1 MGLHARSVNDSLRL
15 ASFTKGEVSWS
26 TTEEPFTSE
35 EEDAIVTL
43 VVVVIGII
51 VAIVVLF
58 SMGIFIDCKHQYVKI
73 TVCIPIVDDLSI
85 GSFDYRKKNISKKKK
100 LKLKMPPLSQV
111 RKKNQ
116 KEDVKSLA
124 SDMCPNGASDA
135 GFRTRDAIV

>member
-58 SMGIFIDCKHQYVKI
+58 SMGIFIDCKHQ
-73 TVCIPIVDDLSI
+73 
-85 GSFDYRKKNISKKKK
+85 KKNISKKKK

>member
-58 SMGIFIDCKHQYVKI
+58 LMGIFIDCKHQ
-73 TVCIPIVDDLSI
+73 
-85 GSFDYRKKNISKKKK
+85 KKNVSKKK
-100 LKLKMPPLSQV
+100 LKLKMPPLSHA
-111 RKKNQ
+111 RRRNE
-116 KEDVKSLA
+116 KEDAKSLA
-124 SDMCPNGASDA
+124 SNMCPTGASDA
-135 GFRTRDAIV
+135 DFRTRDAIV